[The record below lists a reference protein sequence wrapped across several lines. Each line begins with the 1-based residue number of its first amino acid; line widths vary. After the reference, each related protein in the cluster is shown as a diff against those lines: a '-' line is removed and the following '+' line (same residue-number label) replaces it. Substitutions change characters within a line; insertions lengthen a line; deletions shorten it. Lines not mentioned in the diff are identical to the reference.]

1 MKKILCALLSLVMIV
16 SLLSVGAAV
25 SAAPSKAT
33 DDRTVVKVVAGEKA
47 SIEFYVNTYAC
58 GGSISWDNDGLFS
71 DLKIAESTGTI
82 DLGTKEFNFHSV
94 NEDLKGFT
102 LSGTV
107 KSSAKVGDKCEF
119 TVTYGKTVDP
129 FSVPPTRE
137 DGLVKKIVVEVIK
150 KDTPTTSS
158 TTGTTQKPS
167 TPTKRPTSATQKP
180 GTNLNKAEL
189 NRQISIAESL
199 IKTDYTYDSWAVMES
214 ALKTARAA
222 LYATTQR
229 EIDQAALALK
239 NAIAALVK
247 IDGAALRELLAM
259 VREFLAEDDLASIW
273 GELLAAIE
281 EAEAALV
288 SGDQAR
294 INAAYDALKAAFE
307 AFKAKIAALGEDKI
321 VIQEVEKAAE
331 CDEACHKWS
340 THLLWLILLIISA
353 VLNVGF
359 AVLVILYF
367 IKRKKN
373 AADNTPLVDYN
384 INDD

>member
-1 MKKILCALLSLVMIV
+1 MKKILCTLLSLVMIV

-25 SAAPSKAT
+25 SAAPAKAT
-33 DDRTVVKVVAGEKA
+33 DDRVVVEVVAGEKA
-47 SIEFYVNTYAC
+47 SIPFYVNAFGCNGTIAL
-58 GGSISWDNDGLFS
+58 DNEGLFS
-71 DLKIAESTGTI
+71 KLEVSETSGVI
-82 DLGTKEFNFHSV
+82 DLGTKKFSYSSATK
-94 NEDLKGFT
+94 DIKGFT

-107 KSSAKVGDKCEF
+107 KDSAKVGDKCEF
-119 TVTYGKTVDP
+119 TVTYTRVDNM
-129 FSVPPTRE
+129 TATEYER
-137 DGLVKKIVVEVIK
+137 GLVKKIVVEVIK
-150 KDTPTTSS
+150 KETTTTKPTT
-158 TTGTTQKPS
+158 TTTTKPS
-167 TPTKRPTSATQKP
+167 ATTKKPTSATQKP
-180 GTNLNKAEL
+180 GANLDKTEL
-189 NRQISIAESL
+189 NRQIDIAESL
-199 IKTDYTYDSWAVMES
+199 IQSDYTSASWAVLES
-214 ALKTARAA
+214 ALKNARAA

-229 EIDQAALALK
+229 EIDQAATALK
-239 NAIAALVK
+239 NAIAGLVK
-247 IDGAALRELLAM
+247 INGDKLRELLAM

-281 EAEAALV
+281 EAEAALD

-294 INAAYDALKAAFE
+294 IDAAYETLKAAFE

-321 VIQEVEKAAE
+321 VVQEVVKEAD
-331 CDEACHKWS
+331 CDTACHKWS

-359 AVLVILYF
+359 IVLIVIYF

>member
-1 MKKILCALLSLVMIV
+1 MKKILCALLSLVMIM

-25 SAAPSKAT
+25 SAAPAKET
-33 DDRTVVKVVAGEKA
+33 DDRVVVKVVAGEKA
-47 SIEFYVNTYAC
+47 SIPFYVNAYGC
-58 GGSISWDNDGLFS
+58 SGSFDLDNAGLFS
-71 DLKIAESTGTI
+71 GDLTVAESNGTV
-82 DLGTKEFNFHSV
+82 DVGQKSFSFHSA
-94 NEDLKGFT
+94 NKDIKGFT

-119 TVTYGKTVDP
+119 TVTYTSVVNFPEKT
-129 FSVPPTRE
+129 E
-137 DGLVKKIVVEVIK
+137 GLVKKIVVEVIK

-158 TTGTTQKPS
+158 TTSTTQKPS

-273 GELLAAIE
+273 GELLSAIE